1 MTGWHERILVSFDCE
16 TSGVDVETARIV
28 TAAVVTINP
37 VAGSVD
43 TKQWLADPGIDIPAE
58 ATAVHG
64 ISTEMARADGR
75 PAAEVVSEIAAAL
88 DAGWRAGATVVVYNA
103 SYDLSLLGREMARH
117 GVTIDGGRLPLGPV
131 VDPLC
136 CDKHY
141 DRYRKGSRKLVDVAK
156 HYGIVLSELDAHGA
170 AADALAAARVAW
182 KLARTYRELGSM
194 TNEQLHNNQVAW
206 YREQA
211 LGLAEYFRKQGKTE
225 HVSTEWPIRLAP
237 AEVTS

>member
-16 TSGVDVETARIV
+16 TTGVDIETARIV

-37 VAGSVD
+37 IAGSVD

-64 ISTEMARADGR
+64 ITTEMARADGR
-75 PAAEVVSEIAAAL
+75 SAADVIHEIAAAL
-88 DAGWRAGATVVVYNA
+88 DAGWRAGATAVVYNA
-103 SYDLSLLGREMARH
+103 PYDLSLLGREMARH
-117 GVTIDGGRLPLGPV
+117 DVVLSGAGRLQLGPV

-136 CDKHY
+136 LDKHY
-141 DRYRKGSRKLVDVAK
+141 DKFRKGSRKLVDVAK

-182 KLARTYRELGSM
+182 CLARKYPALGAMSH
-194 TNEQLHNNQVAW
+194 EDLHTNQVAW

-211 LGLAEYFRKQGKTE
+211 LGLAEYFRRQGKTE
-225 HVSTEWPIRLAP
+225 HVSTEWPIRSVP
-237 AEVTS
+237 AAVV

>member
-16 TSGVDVETARIV
+16 TTGTCVEQDRIV

-37 VAGSVD
+37 LEGTVD
-43 TKQWLADPGIDIPAE
+43 KQEWLADPGIDIPAE

-64 ISTEMARADGR
+64 ITTEMARAEGR
-75 PAAEVVSEIAAAL
+75 PAAQVVREIAASL
-88 DAGWRAGATVVVYNA
+88 YAGWRGAGATVVVYNA
-103 SYDLSLLGREMARH
+103 SFDLSLLDRELARH
-117 GVTIDGGRLPLGPV
+117 HGLHLENIGPV

-136 CDKHY
+136 LDKHY
-141 DRYRKGSRKLVDVAK
+141 DRYRKGSRKLVDVAR

>member
-16 TSGVDVETARIV
+16 TTGVNVEQDRIV

-37 VAGSVD
+37 REGSVK
-43 TKQWLADPGIDIPAE
+43 KQEWLANPNIDIPAE

-64 ISTEMARADGR
+64 ITTEMARADGR
-75 PAAEVVSEIAAAL
+75 PADEVVGEIAQAL
-88 DAGWRAGATVVVYNA
+88 YAGWRGAGATVVVYNA
-103 SYDLSLLGREMARH
+103 PFDLSLLDRELLRH
-117 GVTIDGGRLPLGPV
+117 GYGGLEIGPV

-136 CDKHY
+136 LDKHY

-182 KLARTYRELGSM
+182 KLARKYPALGAMTHEEL
-194 TNEQLHNNQVAW
+194 LPNQVEW

-211 LGLAEYFRKQGKTE
+211 TSLARYFASQGKTE
-225 HVSTEWPIRLAP
+225 HVSTEWPIRPVA
-237 AEVTS
+237 AEVA